1 MFGRRSFLKKAG
13 LTSMAFPFLYN
24 CFSKISFAANKSVPT
39 ILSSSNPKITFVLF
53 NGMTALDLIGPA
65 CVLAKDGF
73 DVAYAA
79 ENLEPITTE
88 SSAQAKLKILP
99 TSTFSEIK
107 DTEVLFVPGT
117 SNPFPSME
125 NAALQEFLS
134 RVGQKAKWITSVCTG
149 SMILGASGLLKGYK
163 ATTHWSLL
171 NTLENFGAIPVE
183 ERVVIDRNRVTG
195 AGVTSGIDFGLTL
208 LSMLKNETA
217 AQISQLMMEYD
228 PAPPF
233 NAGSPRD
240 APKELVEKVRENY
253 LTHLQR
259 TAPESERILKA
270 CRQKYAS

>member
-1 MFGRRSFLKKAG
+1 M
-13 LTSMAFPFLYN
+13 
-24 CFSKISFAANKSVPT
+24 I
-39 ILSSSNPKITFVLF
+39 
-53 NGMTALDLIGPA
+53 
-65 CVLAKDGF
+65 
-73 DVAYAA
+73 
-79 ENLEPITTE
+79 
-88 SSAQAKLKILP
+88 Q
-99 TSTFSEIK
+99 
-107 DTEVLFVPGT
+107 VLFVPGT

-125 NAALQEFLS
+125 NAALQEFIS

-217 AQISQLMMEYD
+217 AQIAQLMMEYD

-240 APKELVEKVRENY
+240 APKEFVEKVRENY